1 MRKFSLNMTQEELIA
16 KIKDLKAVEPSNDWV
31 LSTKTRILGTE
42 TRAELFPFF
51 KPVYAGLFCLLFLI
65 GLFEVSQDSLPG
77 ESLYYLKKIT
87 EKSQVFLSSEA
98 EKPSLSLAQ
107 ANKRLEELDT
117 IARKNEVQKLA
128 PAIDEFQSKVSE
140 AAKSLS
146 RVNKVDE
153 QIVAQARKL
162 DENKE
167 KVEKSLATKIETDDY
182 YNALAAVVQREI
194 ADLESKDLTEQE
206 KAGLEQAKQYLE
218 QEDYTEALITILE
231 ISQN

>member
-1 MRKFSLNMTQEELIA
+1 MTQEELIT
-16 KIKDLKAVEPSNDWV
+16 KIKDLKAVEPSNNWV
-31 LSTKTRILGTE
+31 LSTKNRILGTE
-42 TRAELFPFF
+42 TRTELFPFF

-65 GLFEVSQDSLPG
+65 GLFEISQDALPG

-98 EKPSLSLAQ
+98 EKPSLNLAQ
-107 ANKRLEELDT
+107 ANKRLEELDK

-128 PAIDEFQSKVSE
+128 PAIDEFQATVSE

-146 RVNKVDE
+146 KVKKVDE

-167 KVEKSLATKIETDDY
+167 RVEQTLATKIETDDY
-182 YNALAAVVQREI
+182 YNALAVIVKREI
-194 ADLESKDLTEQE
+194 SDLEAKDLTDQE

-218 QEDYTEALITILE
+218 QEDYSEALITILE
-231 ISQN
+231 ISQR